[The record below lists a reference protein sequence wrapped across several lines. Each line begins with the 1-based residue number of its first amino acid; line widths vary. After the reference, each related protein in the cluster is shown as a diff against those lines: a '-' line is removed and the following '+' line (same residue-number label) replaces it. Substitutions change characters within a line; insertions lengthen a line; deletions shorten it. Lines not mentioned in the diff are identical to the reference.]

1 MGQTAMFPNPIER
14 LFGSMYD
21 LLSSIQGIIITIGIV
36 LFMISIAN
44 IMRRQ
49 QIDIGEIISSFL
61 ISAAI
66 IGIGG
71 FAPDLIKKIL
81 EQKKFQSTVAEQKV
95 EEENE
100 LSGEEKLK
108 KLNAYRKTNQKDILL
123 TDTSVAEQYL
133 SYLKGKNLNETALK

>member
-49 QIDIGEIISSFL
+49 QIDVGEIISSFL

-95 EEENE
+95 EKENE

-108 KLNAYRKTNQKDILL
+108 KLNDYRKSNHKDILL
-123 TDTSVAEQYL
+123 ADKTETEHYIN
-133 SYLKGKNLNETALK
+133 YLKKNDLYKKVLK

>member
-49 QIDIGEIISSFL
+49 QIDVGEIISSFL

-71 FAPDLIKKIL
+71 SAPDLIKKIL

-95 EEENE
+95 E
-100 LSGEEKLK
+100 EEKLK